1 MLPVDFPSPWKWGGG
16 SKVRTDVLLQYPVL
30 SGIMN
35 EKEAGANWTKRKS
48 WNRSASSPFPFVK
61 RAA

>member
-35 EKEAGANWTKRKS
+35 EKEAGAKWTKRKS
-48 WNRSASSPFPFVK
+48 
-61 RAA
+61 

>member
-1 MLPVDFPSPWKWGGG
+1 MLQFDFPSSWKRGEG

-35 EKEAGANWTKRKS
+35 
-48 WNRSASSPFPFVK
+48 
-61 RAA
+61 

>member
-35 EKEAGANWTKRKS
+35 EKEAGANGQKE
-48 WNRSASSPFPFVK
+48 NRGTGQ
-61 RAA
+61 RARPSHL